1 MKITLEYYDAKIT
14 YEEDGNDFSAE
25 ELKEIFSRMLVVATF
40 SPDVIEPKD
49 GGKYE
54 CQYVEGKDEN

>member
-14 YEEDGNDFSAE
+14 YEEEGTDFSSVD
-25 ELKEIFSRMLVVATF
+25 LKEIFSRMLVQATF
-40 SPDVIEPKD
+40 PPDVIDLKD

-54 CQYVEGKDEN
+54 CKYIEGEDEN